1 MLNKKQARL
10 NLKQT
15 KLALGEQ
22 LTALRRLHRLTIFD
36 LATQTGVPSSYLE
49 KLELGLVELNLGNLS
64 QIARAFNMKIDI
76 SFEANC

>member
-1 MLNKKQARL
+1 MLNKKQARH

-15 KLALGEQ
+15 RLNLAEQ
-22 LTALRRLHRLTIFD
+22 LTALRRLHRMTILD

-49 KLELGLVELNLGNLS
+49 KLELGLAELNLGNLH
-64 QIARAFNMKIDI
+64 QIARAFDMKIDV